1 MQSYTNSH
9 LQAVSA
15 TSFDHTLNR
24 FQQSQQQPQQQQPNN
39 IHSLQLTIL
48 NQLAQNNNHNNQNIN
63 NNKMSK
69 DSLNNQFTNSQHQ
82 QQQHLKPNSNND
94 LEIRLMNEQ
103 NALFNKRLKYDMAS
117 SIQYL
122 TNQLHHQQQQQQDI
136 NSVHH
141 CLNPKK
147 AYLDIIKSEMISP
160 NDTNSTTRKTP
171 PSEIYMNMPPNV
183 PNRHQQTT
191 PPTTTLNQATTLTRS
206 TPKQQIK
213 SLNRSIQENVN
224 SNLLQTPSQS
234 SHQQIDPP
242 PSHFDN
248 LALLQNLYKFKNVA
262 EIFKLYSDDMQQ
274 AKSELEIDKHQLE
287 TDDQQ
292 KIHNNKNDFNE
303 ENVNS
308 DNEYFH
314 DLNRKTKKLRSFSIS
329 KTKKFKNYKKN

>member
-1 MQSYTNSH
+1 
-9 LQAVSA
+9 
-15 TSFDHTLNR
+15 
-24 FQQSQQQPQQQQPNN
+24 
-39 IHSLQLTIL
+39 
-48 NQLAQNNNHNNQNIN
+48 
-63 NNKMSK
+63 
-69 DSLNNQFTNSQHQ
+69 
-82 QQQHLKPNSNND
+82 
-94 LEIRLMNEQ
+94 MNEQ

-308 DNEYFH
+308 DNEYFQ

-329 KTKKFKNYKKN
+329 KTKKFKKNIPNSQGIDSSFTNEDDENIDDVDNRNDEIRNENDQETDYKNQESNESNLSTNDEYHSSHSSSIA